1 VPNPDLQQRIQ
12 TAIAWFQQLYG
23 PGPIRILRAPARLNI
38 LGEHVDYV
46 SYLPTASLPFGSH
59 EHAMLLLWRPRTDD
73 QVCGA
78 SLNPAFAPFAFA
90 LNEGPTSKLKWEAW
104 LEQQGAPAPHWSN
117 YVRGACFFA
126 QWLQG
131 VPLANGFD
139 FLVDSTIPPRGG
151 SSSSSALTVLAG
163 AAVRSANLIEY
174 SPAQL
179 AQASSQ
185 AEWYCGTRGGALD
198 HTAICL
204 AERGQ
209 ALWLSYADGAVQ
221 AVPLL
226 NETYCWV
233 TCFTHEADKG
243 SHVLLE
249 YNERAAVARI
259 LLPALLADLQ
269 QHRDDFAQSWQTGL
283 RQLQAGDTT
292 AFETLVGC
300 LNELPPLI
308 TLAEFA
314 RHYPQ
319 AAAECARLF
328 PMLMRERR
336 EAPLKLADRARHH
349 LGEIARV
356 RKAMNLLQA
365 VNETGLD
372 QTAQALGA
380 LLTAT
385 HISLRD
391 LYEVS
396 TLEVESLRAVL
407 LADAQVYGARLMGG
421 GFGGTVLAL
430 TTAKNVASLLAR
442 VQRDWYA
449 PRGRDGI
456 AEGAMLVSTP
466 GAGLRELQG

>member
-1 VPNPDLQQRIQ
+1 MPTPDLQDRMQ
-12 TAIAWFQQLYG
+12 TAVTRFQQLYG
-23 PGPIRILRAPARLNI
+23 SGPVHVLRAPARLNI

-59 EHAMLLLWRPRTDD
+59 EHAMLLVWRPRADG
-73 QVCGA
+73 QVRGA
-78 SLNPAFAPFAFA
+78 STHEAFTSFTFA
-90 LNEGPTSKLKWEAW
+90 LTEGRTGSLNWETW
-104 LEQQGAPAPHWSN
+104 LEQQAPPAVHWSN

-126 QWLQG
+126 QWQQG
-131 VPLANGFD
+131 TALANGFD
-139 FLVDSTIPPRGG
+139 FLLDSTIPPRGG

-163 AAVRSANLIEY
+163 AAIRLANQFDY
-174 SPAQL
+174 TPAQL
-179 AQASSQ
+179 AKDSSR

-209 ALWLSYADGAVQ
+209 ALWLSYADGTVQ
-221 AVPLL
+221 PVPLL
-226 NETYCWV
+226 NDKYRWV
-233 TCFTHEADKG
+233 TCFSHEADKG
-243 SHVLLE
+243 SRVLLE

-259 LLPALLADLQ
+259 LLPTLLADLQ
-269 QHRDDFAQSWQTGL
+269 QHRGGFAQSWQTGL
-283 RQLQAGDTT
+283 RQLQAGEAPT
-292 AFETLVGC
+292 FETLADC
-300 LNELPPLI
+300 LNELPPVI

-314 RHYPQ
+314 RHYPP

-328 PMLMRERR
+328 PALVRERR

-349 LGEIARV
+349 LGELERV
-356 RKAMNLLQA
+356 NRAVKLLQA
-365 VNETGLD
+365 ANETALEP
-372 QTAQALGA
+372 TAQALGA
-380 LLTAT
+380 LLNAT
-385 HISLRD
+385 HASLRD

-396 TLEVESLRAVL
+396 TSEIESLHAVL

-430 TTAKNVASLLAR
+430 TTAKKVASLLER

-466 GAGLRELQG
+466 GAGLRELQS